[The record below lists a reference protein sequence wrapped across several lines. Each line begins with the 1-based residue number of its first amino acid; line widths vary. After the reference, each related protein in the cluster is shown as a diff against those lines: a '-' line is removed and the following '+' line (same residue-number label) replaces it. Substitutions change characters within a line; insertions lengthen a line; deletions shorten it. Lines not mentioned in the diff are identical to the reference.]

1 MYSSNCQRTR
11 TADLFALRQF
21 FLKYVSIPAEKY
33 LAQREKFLV
42 AGHIFGFQIHPIC
55 TGNKSIRTSIDFLIP
70 HVRSNDLLFVAIHNC
85 KVICDRGGTR
95 AICNVQTADLSRGFV
110 EDTCVEQNCTVNANV
125 SYRGKRN
132 RYAVFI
138 DSPRNIKASA
148 AADRRGSA
156 CIRVDRGAVK
166 AKDAAGG
173 GLLSITKDEQGE
185 IAAGDYVI
193 RVIADKTDNTEIK
206 LTIFLTVVDG
216 TEPATQIAVTS
227 PAEGATFKEDDSVTL
242 TANVA
247 TADSQPVTK
256 VEVIFWINGTAL
268 GRAGDTQTVA
278 VSADGTATVTV
289 KAQAANHFTISGTNT
304 IKASYRA
311 VPGAY
316 AASESKEITV
326 TVNEAADV
334 TANLQFTPSSI
345 EKKIQLTN
353 NTAYL
358 KWDAATNTL
367 TVLSNFTTK
376 MPIVFTGFGAP
387 VTLDLNGHTVT
398 TDVPGY
404 GNYKVVDQYG
414 LILRDGSVVTI
425 KDSSEGKNGA
435 FVSTWAPSIWIP
447 AAA

>member
-1 MYSSNCQRTR
+1 M
-11 TADLFALRQF
+11 
-21 FLKYVSIPAEKY
+21 
-33 LAQREKFLV
+33 
-42 AGHIFGFQIHPIC
+42 
-55 TGNKSIRTSIDFLIP
+55 
-70 HVRSNDLLFVAIHNC
+70 
-85 KVICDRGGTR
+85 
-95 AICNVQTADLSRGFV
+95 
-110 EDTCVEQNCTVNANV
+110 
-125 SYRGKRN
+125 
-132 RYAVFI
+132 
-138 DSPRNIKASA
+138 
-148 AADRRGSA
+148 
-156 CIRVDRGAVK
+156 
-166 AKDAAGG
+166 
-173 GLLSITKDEQGE
+173 
-185 IAAGDYVI
+185 
-193 RVIADKTDNTEIK
+193 
-206 LTIFLTVVDG
+206 
-216 TEPATQIAVTS
+216 
-227 PAEGATFKEDDSVTL
+227 
-242 TANVA
+242 A

-316 AASESKEITV
+316 AASESTEITV

-425 KDSSEGKNGA
+425 KDNVIKIRLHKAQGSCHK
-435 FVSTWAPSIWIP
+435 
-447 AAA
+447 

>member
-1 MYSSNCQRTR
+1 M
-11 TADLFALRQF
+11 
-21 FLKYVSIPAEKY
+21 
-33 LAQREKFLV
+33 
-42 AGHIFGFQIHPIC
+42 
-55 TGNKSIRTSIDFLIP
+55 
-70 HVRSNDLLFVAIHNC
+70 
-85 KVICDRGGTR
+85 
-95 AICNVQTADLSRGFV
+95 
-110 EDTCVEQNCTVNANV
+110 
-125 SYRGKRN
+125 
-132 RYAVFI
+132 
-138 DSPRNIKASA
+138 
-148 AADRRGSA
+148 
-156 CIRVDRGAVK
+156 
-166 AKDAAGG
+166 
-173 GLLSITKDEQGE
+173 
-185 IAAGDYVI
+185 
-193 RVIADKTDNTEIK
+193 
-206 LTIFLTVVDG
+206 
-216 TEPATQIAVTS
+216 
-227 PAEGATFKEDDSVTL
+227 
-242 TANVA
+242 A

-256 VEVIFWINGTAL
+256 GEVIFWINGTAL
-268 GRAGDTQTVA
+268 GRAGDTQTVV

-316 AASESKEITV
+316 AASESTEITV